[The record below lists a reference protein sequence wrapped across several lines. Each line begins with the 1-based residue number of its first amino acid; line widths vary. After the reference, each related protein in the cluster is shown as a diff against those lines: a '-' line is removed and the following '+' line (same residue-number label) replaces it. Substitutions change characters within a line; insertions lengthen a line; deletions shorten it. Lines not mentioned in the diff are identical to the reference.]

1 MFRDLTVLDVH
12 AEAQV
17 PGFTSRPART
27 VEDMMQ
33 VTESKRLMGWTVAAA
48 AVLWAAAVV
57 AAPGLAR
64 LSGGAAAV
72 LYAVGSL
79 ICHQLPERSFHLAG
93 AQLPVCARCL
103 GLYVGGAV
111 GASLWMVASGRRAR
125 PWRRDQALTLL
136 AVAAAADRRDR
147 RRGASPA
154 LGDPSNAWRAALAVP
169 LGFAGGG
176 IVAAVATNHLK

>member
-1 MFRDLTVLDVH
+1 
-12 AEAQV
+12 
-17 PGFTSRPART
+17 
-27 VEDMMQ
+27 MMQ
-33 VTESKRLMGWTVAAA
+33 ITDSKRLMGWTVAAA

-64 LSGGAAAV
+64 LSGGSAAV
-72 LYAVGSL
+72 LYALGSL

-111 GASLWMVASGRRAR
+111 GASLWMMASVRRAS
-125 PWRRDQALTLL
+125 PWRRGQALTFL
-136 AVAAAADRRDR
+136 AAAAAPTAVTA
-147 RRGASPA
+147 GAA
-154 LGDPSNAWRAALAVP
+154 IVGAGDPSNAWRAVLAVP
-169 LGFAGGG
+169 LGFIGGG